1 MLMATMSC
9 PATTSPRRRRQ
20 AMTLWCHQ
28 DWVQELKNEDIVN
41 AVHIETH
48 KNLADMLTKGLS
60 AEVRNRL
67 EQCLNDIAE
76 AVASETGRQ
85 VHAKSK
91 VSARAA
97 K

>member
-41 AVHIETH
+41 AVHIEIH

-67 EQCLNDIAE
+67 
-76 AVASETGRQ
+76 
-85 VHAKSK
+85 
-91 VSARAA
+91 
-97 K
+97 

>member
-1 MLMATMSC
+1 M
-9 PATTSPRRRRQ
+9 
-20 AMTLWCHQ
+20 
-28 DWVQELKNEDIVN
+28 QELKNEDMVN

-60 AEVRNRL
+60 AEVRNKL
-67 EQCLNDIAE
+67 EQCLIDIAE

-85 VHAKSK
+85 VQKQRK